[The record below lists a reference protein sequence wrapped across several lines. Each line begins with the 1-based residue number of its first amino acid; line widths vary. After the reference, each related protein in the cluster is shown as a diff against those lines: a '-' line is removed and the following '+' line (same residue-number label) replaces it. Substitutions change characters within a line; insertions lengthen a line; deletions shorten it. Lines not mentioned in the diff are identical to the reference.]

1 MPNAVTVPVSL
12 PHASLPNADWADA
25 FAITTSNRDITPE
38 NAARKI
44 MMSRP
49 NWVVH
54 LMRFRDLVVSP
65 FGLKSGANDSE
76 NPNIIGIFPVVSR
89 TDTSITLGLDDR
101 HLDFRLVIEV
111 EHITNDQTLI
121 RTITLTK
128 RHNLFGRAY
137 LATIMPFHKVI
148 VPAMLKAAYPPIK
161 LAGL

>member
-1 MPNAVTVPVSL
+1 
-12 PHASLPNADWADA
+12 
-25 FAITTSNRDITPE
+25 
-38 NAARKI
+38 
-44 MMSRP
+44 
-49 NWVVH
+49 
-54 LMRFRDLVVSP
+54 MRFRDLVVSP
-65 FGLKSGANDSE
+65 FGLKSGVNDGD

-111 EHITNDQTLI
+111 EHITKDQTLI

-148 VPAMLKAAYPPIK
+148 VPAMLKAAYP
-161 LAGL
+161 L